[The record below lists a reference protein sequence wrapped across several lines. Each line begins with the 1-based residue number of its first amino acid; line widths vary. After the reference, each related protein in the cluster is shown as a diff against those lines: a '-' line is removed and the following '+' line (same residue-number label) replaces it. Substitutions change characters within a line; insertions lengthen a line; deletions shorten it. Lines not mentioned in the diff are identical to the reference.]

1 MAKKGFFNSNLRFE
15 LLGGIKSA
23 FPIVLGYLPIGFA
36 YGVLAKDTG
45 LGNAEIVLMSVM
57 VFAGS
62 AQFIAVGL
70 LGSGASGLTII
81 ITTFL
86 VNLRHLLMSASLVPY
101 IQHFR
106 RKYFPFVAF
115 GLTDES
121 YGVALGRFKKH
132 KASEP
137 FMLGLNITAH
147 ASWVL
152 SSLLG
157 ALFGSLISNPE
168 ALGLNFALPAMFV
181 ALLVFQL
188 SNKLAYIVGIV
199 SGMMSTLIALSIPGN
214 WNIMIATIFA
224 ATVGVIIEE
233 ISDRRVR

>member
-1 MAKKGFFNSNLRFE
+1 MARSRYWNSNQGFE
-15 LLGGIKSA
+15 FISGIKSA
-23 FPIVLGYLPIGFA
+23 FPIILGYLPIGFA
-36 YGVLAKDTG
+36 YGVLAKDIG
-45 LGNAEIVLMSVM
+45 LSNTEIVLMSIF

-70 LGSGASGLTII
+70 LGAGASGLTIV

-106 RKYFPFVAF
+106 RKYFPLVSF
-115 GLTDES
+115 GITDES

-132 KASEP
+132 RATEF
-137 FMLGLNITAH
+137 FMLGLNSTAH
-147 ASWVL
+147 LAWVL

-157 ALFGSLISNPE
+157 AIFGSLIANPE
-168 ALGLNFALPAMFV
+168 TLGLNFALPAMFI

-188 SNKLAYIVGIV
+188 VNKLTYLVGIIAGFV
-199 SGMMSTLIALSIPGN
+199 STFISLSLPGN
-214 WNIMIATIFA
+214 WNIMIATILA
-224 ATVGVIIEE
+224 ATIGVIIEE
-233 ISDRRVR
+233 IRDRRA